1 VFAKSTLEEINENRM
16 QSFPMTL
23 FFNSLLISAFAIA
36 AIMEDD
42 FTNLLLTVSV
52 KRDLRSILAT

>member
-1 VFAKSTLEEINENRM
+1 
-16 QSFPMTL
+16 MTL